1 MLGQPD
7 PSDFSLA
14 NQHPEASGSQLI
26 SRVLS
31 PAVRLWLRSQVE
43 SVARLEVQLQ
53 GSNRQILQGRI
64 PQVAVIAQQVVYQGL
79 HLHHLELAA
88 EQIHINLGQIVKG
101 KPLRLMEIVP
111 VWGMLRLQ
119 QSDLEASVSAPLLAN
134 ALTEVVLLLLRQA
147 PNPLPEGIATA
158 LQTGNLRIE
167 QPQVQLATQQLRL
180 NAFLSTPVHRLPVV
194 LQTQV
199 QLAAGSRIQLL
210 QPQLCQNDGPNFCCL
225 VALNQVEI
233 DLGPEVTIQELILE
247 PGHLSCRG
255 KANVIPA

>member
-7 PSDFSLA
+7 PSDFSLSDH
-14 NQHPEASGSQLI
+14 HPEAGGQLI

-43 SVARLEVQLQ
+43 SVARLEVQIQ

-88 EQIHINLGQIVKG
+88 EQIHVNLGQVVKG

-111 VWGMLRLQ
+111 VSGVLRLQ
-119 QSDLEASVSAPLLAN
+119 QSDLNASVSAPLLAN

-147 PNPLPEGIATA
+147 PNPLPKEIAAA
-158 LQTGNLRIE
+158 LQTSDLRIE
-167 QPQVQLATQQLRL
+167 HPQIQLATQQLL
-180 NAFLSTPVHRLPVV
+180 FNAYLSTPVRRLPVV

-199 QLAAGSRIQLL
+199 QLVGGARIQLL
-210 QPQLCQNDGPNFCCL
+210 QPQLCQNDGPNSCCL

-233 DLGPEVTIQELILE
+233 DLGPEVVIQELILE